1 MLIES
6 EVEIPVS
13 VNGKVRDIIRIA
25 VGADDATHE
34 AAARAAEKV
43 KPLLE
48 GKTVKKVIIKSGK
61 MVNLI
66 VG

>member
-1 MLIES
+1 M
-6 EVEIPVS
+6 
-13 VNGKVRDIIRIA
+13 NGKVRDIIRIA

-48 GKTVKKVIIKSGK
+48 GKNVKKVIIKSGK